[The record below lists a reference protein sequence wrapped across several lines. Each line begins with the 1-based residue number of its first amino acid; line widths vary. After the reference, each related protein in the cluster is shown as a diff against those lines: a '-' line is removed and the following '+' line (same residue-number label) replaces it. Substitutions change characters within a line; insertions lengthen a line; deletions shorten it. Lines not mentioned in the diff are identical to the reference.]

1 VIKRF
6 LQCHRGNMAVIFGVG
21 LIPILG
27 AVGLAV
33 DYSRA
38 LNAKNLIQAE
48 GDALALSAVQLGSDG
63 NYDHLVQHFR
73 AATAQRWGDGD
84 WLDTLALDARVSSQS
99 PSHQRCDWLDTLA
112 LDARWLNA
120 VDFQVDVRARVPTT
134 ILGAL
139 PGYGDAVDVVTV
151 STARIAEP
159 KWIYTEPEVTDLD
172 PEAADYNRIYVYCF
186 NEDEKDDPETRG
198 RTQMRP
204 MADNAGTSYP
214 QFTMPQC
221 EAGEGLSYRL
231 VNVRNARLQPHLWDR
246 QTGVERYQFHTDT
259 VERQGLPDYD
269 LGGFQI
275 LETVLCNTLAECRP
289 VSQGGIIPE
298 GKERIPQ
305 RASKPCET
313 GKYMYYGWED
323 RPPGLGW
330 TDRDYDDIRVIV
342 ECPSMEQV
350 GQRSVRLIR

>member
-1 VIKRF
+1 
-6 LQCHRGNMAVIFGVG
+6 MAVIFGVG

-63 NYDHLVQHFR
+63 NYDHLVQHFSRGHGASAGAMATGSTPSRSTR
-73 AATAQRWGDGD
+73 AG
-84 WLDTLALDARVSSQS
+84 S
-99 PSHQRCDWLDTLA
+99 
-112 LDARWLNA
+112 NA
-120 VDFQVDVRARVPTT
+120 VDFQVDVRARGPDHDPRRLAGIWRRGGCRDGVDRAISRSRNGSTPSRRSPTSTQKPPTT
-134 ILGAL
+134 TASM
-139 PGYGDAVDVVTV
+139 
-151 STARIAEP
+151 STASTRTRRTIRRP
-159 KWIYTEPEVTDLD
+159 G
-172 PEAADYNRIYVYCF
+172 AARRCARW
-186 NEDEKDDPETRG
+186 PT
-198 RTQMRP
+198 
-204 MADNAGTSYP
+204 NAGTSYP
-214 QFTMPQC
+214 QFTIAAMRGRRRAELQ
-221 EAGEGLSYRL
+221 AGERAQCAPPAASLG
-231 VNVRNARLQPHLWDR
+231 PPDR
-246 QTGVERYQFHTDT
+246 RRTLPVFIPIRSSGR
-259 VERQGLPDYD
+259 GLPDYD

-298 GKERIPQ
+298 GKERIQQ

-323 RPPGLGW
+323 RPAGLGW